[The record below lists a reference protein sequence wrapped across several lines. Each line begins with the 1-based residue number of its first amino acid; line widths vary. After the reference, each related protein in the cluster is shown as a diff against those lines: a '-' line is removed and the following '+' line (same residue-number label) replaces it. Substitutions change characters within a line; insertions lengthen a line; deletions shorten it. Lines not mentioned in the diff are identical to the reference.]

1 MKMEFLIPEK
11 IEQKIQS
18 GVDQNPTPI
27 QRKMISVLAEEL
39 TEQEYHELCHQ
50 LHGTKSEFD
59 EVDGECD
66 KLTKEAKYYY
76 TVQSALYRGIFW
88 ETLERLDFFEE
99 REKKLQECEREWLE
113 PEEPERDLF

>member
-1 MKMEFLIPEK
+1 MEFLIPDK

-18 GVDQNPTPI
+18 GVDQNPSPI
-27 QRKMISVLAEEL
+27 QRKMISKLAEEL

-88 ETLERLDFFEE
+88 QVLEKLDFELDQERTLRRIEE
-99 REKKLQECEREWLE
+99 EWLE
-113 PEEPERDLF
+113 PEE

>member
-1 MKMEFLIPEK
+1 MNNFMIPEK
-11 IEQKIQS
+11 LNQKIQIGLS
-18 GVDQNPTPI
+18 SPTPI

-50 LHGTKSEFD
+50 LHGSKMEFD
-59 EVDGECD
+59 QEDGECTI
-66 KLTKEAKYYY
+66 KGSKERKYFY